1 MAPQVDFDTKC
12 RRLRPGRSMPFGFIS
27 LNISF
32 SVNAVSYFDTLFDL
46 RERVIDKN
54 HQSGQISCVFCLSNV
69 GRTNATGN
77 SGKHRIVNDGDVR
90 GSKHAYCP
98 SVSARSRSVDAQRE
112 PWPGQVSAAKGP
124 PGLPELRNRLPWFV
138 TLEPL
143 IASVRL
149 ESEKSAEVSSL
160 PALPH
165 QSFQNSDGGPMLSS
179 AAGKAAI
186 LIADDDELNRELLS
200 EILMEERYSVVCAE
214 DGDQALDAI
223 QRNLVDLALLD
234 VMMPGK
240 TGYDV
245 CRAVKSQPETR
256 FIPIVLVT
264 GLSRVDERIQG
275 ITCGADDFLSK
286 PVNRQEL
293 LARTRSLLRIKEFT
307 DELENAEA
315 VLFSLAL
322 SIEAKDPYTR
332 GHCDR
337 LSNYSAA
344 MAERLGLPQEQR
356 VALRRA
362 GVVHDIG
369 KIAVPEHVLIKSGPL
384 TADEWVIMKQH
395 PVIGERICAPLK
407 SFRLVLPIIRHHH
420 EKLDGTGYP
429 EGLRGDQIPLTAR
442 ILQVTDIYDA
452 LTTDRPYRPALPQ
465 EEALDTMRAEVKR
478 GWWESTLVDELEAL
492 VTEPKRPIFGA
503 EVPNGL

>member
-1 MAPQVDFDTKC
+1 M
-12 RRLRPGRSMPFGFIS
+12 
-27 LNISF
+27 
-32 SVNAVSYFDTLFDL
+32 
-46 RERVIDKN
+46 
-54 HQSGQISCVFCLSNV
+54 
-69 GRTNATGN
+69 
-77 SGKHRIVNDGDVR
+77 
-90 GSKHAYCP
+90 
-98 SVSARSRSVDAQRE
+98 
-112 PWPGQVSAAKGP
+112 
-124 PGLPELRNRLPWFV
+124 RN
-138 TLEPL
+138 
-143 IASVRL
+143 
-149 ESEKSAEVSSL
+149 
-160 PALPH
+160 
-165 QSFQNSDGGPMLSS
+165 S

-186 LIADDDELNRELLS
+186 LVADDDELNRELLS
-200 EILMEERYSVVCAE
+200 EMLTEERYRVICA
-214 DGDQALDAI
+214 DNGNQALDVI

-234 VMMPGK
+234 VIMPGK

-245 CRAVKSQPETR
+245 CSAVKSQPETR

-337 LSNYSAA
+337 LSTYSVD

-369 KIAVPEHVLIKSGPL
+369 KIGVPEHVLIKNGPL
-384 TADEWVIMKQH
+384 TADEWIIMKQH

-407 SFRLVLPIIRHHH
+407 SFRLVLPIIRYHH
-420 EKLDGTGYP
+420 EKLDGSGYP

-442 ILQVTDIYDA
+442 ILQVTDVYDA
-452 LTTDRPYRPALPQ
+452 LTTDRPYRAALPR
-465 EEALDTMRAEVKR
+465 EEALEIMREEVKR
-478 GWWESTLVDELEAL
+478 GWWESSLVDELETL
-492 VTEPKRPIFGA
+492 VSGPKRPIFGL
-503 EVPNGL
+503 EVANDL